1 MVERMTGVSAISAN
15 KLAKEIGVRQGTL
28 SKWLRDARRFGFV
41 PQDKPPPKK
50 LSVEDKARI
59 IAHAAKLTGPELT
72 KMLAAE
78 GVALVDLE
86 QWRLALG
93 HEEGSASTSNRQI
106 RKLQRELVRKD
117 KALAEAAA
125 LLILK
130 KNLADLLGD
139 EDDDTDDG
147 NEK

>member
-1 MVERMTGVSAISAN
+1 MIDRMTGVSALSAN
-15 KLAKEIGVRQGTL
+15 RLSKESGVGQGTL
-28 SKWLRDARRFGFV
+28 SKWLRDARSFGTV
-41 PQDKPPPKK
+41 PEDKPSKK
-50 LSVEDKARI
+50 LTVEDKARI
-59 IAHAAKLTGPELT
+59 LTQAAKLTGPELT

-78 GVALVDLE
+78 GVTLAEFE

-93 HEEGSASTSNRQI
+93 QEEAPSSTTNRHI

-125 LLILK
+125 LIILK

-139 EDDDTDDG
+139 EDDDTDEG